1 MKNGG
6 QLPFVLIFFFLATQF
21 ISICGT
27 MFVLACPEN
36 IGNYED
42 ISPEHIVPL
51 DPFLAGGHQT
61 HVISRSSAHSNNA
74 PLRGLGLLPQFLF
87 QLAALSVATLSTLS
101 RPSRLQLRGY
111 ISNLWLRNR
120 VLLI

>member
-1 MKNGG
+1 MKKGG

-27 MFVLACPEN
+27 MIVLAYPEN
-36 IGNYED
+36 IGSYED

-61 HVISRSSAHSNNA
+61 HVISRSSNHNNA
-74 PLRGLGLLPQFLF
+74 PLRMLGLLPQFLL
-87 QLAALSVATLSTLS
+87 QLAAVSVATVAALSC
-101 RPSRLQLRGY
+101 PSRLQLCRY
-111 ISNLWLRNR
+111 TTNLWLLNR